1 MDKVFITILTGIF
14 IAGITSLITVH
25 LSINKF
31 RTEKWWERKA
41 DAYTQLLDALH
52 NAKKFSDEHLRA
64 TYKSKDVSDERDEE
78 LRKLSRE
85 SREEIFRA
93 LDVGS
98 FLFCEEAVD
107 TLKSYEREID
117 ELYTYETW
125 FDYIDADNTINHR
138 TLAALIPIAR
148 KDLNQ

>member
-64 TYKSKDVSDERDEE
+64 TYKSASSEK
-78 LRKLSRE
+78 
-85 SREEIFRA
+85 F
-93 LDVGS
+93 VGS
-98 FLFCEEAVD
+98 F
-107 TLKSYEREID
+107 RH
-117 ELYTYETW
+117 W
-125 FDYIDADNTINHR
+125 
-138 TLAALIPIAR
+138 
-148 KDLNQ
+148 